1 MGSSS
6 IFWGGGHKKTIYRG
20 NYLKRGPW
28 TICREHGTKLGGW
41 CFWVGGGGTGGGDT
55 PMHTMTWF
63 SYMPEREV
71 WLADESKLNFD
82 QSFPQLNAKKKING
96 RSCSRF
102 EFKYWILNTANLNS
116 YLIYANFTLI
126 AFLSWDNFF
135 KDVKSILW
143 GIRTFLT
150 STWVKLNVKD
160 LKWTLNLPIS

>member
-1 MGSSS
+1 
-6 IFWGGGHKKTIYRG
+6 
-20 NYLKRGPW
+20 
-28 TICREHGTKLGGW
+28 
-41 CFWVGGGGTGGGDT
+41 
-55 PMHTMTWF
+55 MHTMTWF
-63 SYMPEREV
+63 SYMPEREI
-71 WLADESKLNFD
+71 WLAEESKLNFD
-82 QSFPQLNAKKKING
+82 QSFLQLNTKKKING

-150 STWVKLNVKD
+150 STLVKLNVKEVNIEPTHFLTLMNNGKAFSNLDGMACSCWCTDDQFQFPTGQWQIKRYWISWD
-160 LKWTLNLPIS
+160 LK